1 MQGSVV
7 IRADGGHAIG
17 TGHLTRTLHLADRL
31 AQSGAQV
38 TFVSHLPDGA
48 AALCE
53 QRGHALILLPP
64 ISEGSGAQAAS
75 AISALEPGL
84 IINDIRNTPEEY
96 MEALRTSGAAIVNF
110 DDRGAGAPLADV
122 LVDANRPAEEAGS
135 IAGPWACF
143 GPDYMVLDEAFAH
156 AHRLPKGVRD
166 GVEEVVVF
174 MGGSDPAGLTLK
186 TLRAIELLE
195 PAWHTTVLLGYGYED
210 HAKAS
215 ALAAKCRNVDLVAGP
230 EGLAASMQA
239 ADMALCSGGIVMFE
253 LACVGTPPIVC
264 CQVAHELDNAR
275 RFVEWGA
282 AQCLG
287 FGDACR
293 SQDMADALRSLA
305 ADASARRTMSVVG
318 KRVVD
323 GCGLNRVMEVID
335 ACVQQS

>member
-7 IRADGGHAIG
+7 IRADGGHAVG
-17 TGHLTRTLHLADRL
+17 TGHLTRMLRLADRL
-31 AQSGAQV
+31 TQSGGHV
-38 TFVSHLPDGA
+38 TFVSRSPDGA

-75 AISALEPGL
+75 AISALEPDL
-84 IINDIRNTPEEY
+84 IVNDIRNTPEEY
-96 MEALRTSGAAIVNF
+96 MQALQVSGASIVNF
-110 DDRGAGAPLADV
+110 DDRGVGASLADV
-122 LVDANRPAEEAGS
+122 LVDANRRAEDARS
-135 IAGPWACF
+135 ITGPRMCF
-143 GPDYMVLDEAFAH
+143 GPQYMVLDEAFAH
-156 AHRLPKGVRD
+156 AHRLPKGVRERI
-166 GVEEVVVF
+166 EEVVVF
-174 MGGSDPAGLTLK
+174 MGGSDPAGLTLRA
-186 TLRAIELLE
+186 LQAIELLE
-195 PAWHTTVLLGYGYED
+195 PDWHTTVLLGYGYED

-230 EGLAASMQA
+230 EDTAATMQA

-253 LACVGTPPIVC
+253 LACVGTPSIVS

-275 RFVEWGA
+275 RFVGWGA

-293 SQDMADALRSLA
+293 SQDMAVALRSLA
-305 ADASARRTMSVVG
+305 ADAAARRAISDAG
-318 KRVVD
+318 KRLVD
-323 GCGLNRVMEVID
+323 GCGLNRVMEVIE

>member
-1 MQGSVV
+1 MQRSVV

-17 TGHLTRTLHLADRL
+17 TGHLSRTLHLADRL
-31 AQSGAQV
+31 AESGEQV
-38 TFVSHLPDGA
+38 TFVSRSPDGA

-96 MEALRTSGAAIVNF
+96 MHALRSSGAAIVNF

-122 LVDANRPAEEAGS
+122 LVDANRPAQEAGS
-135 IAGPWACF
+135 IAGPRAYF
-143 GPDYMVLDEAFAH
+143 GPDYMVLDEVFEQ

-166 GVEEVVVF
+166 RVEEVVVF
-174 MGGSDPAGLTLK
+174 MGGSDPAGLTLGA
-186 TLRAIELLE
+186 LRAIELLE
-195 PAWHTTVLLGYGYED
+195 PDWHTTVLLGYGYED

-215 ALAAKCRNVDLVAGP
+215 AQAAKCRNVDLVAGP
-230 EGLAASMQA
+230 DNPAVHMQA

-253 LACVGTPPIVC
+253 LACVGTPSMVC

-282 AQCLG
+282 IQCLG

-305 ADASARRTMSVVG
+305 DDGAARRAMSDAG

-323 GCGLNRVMEVID
+323 GRGLNRVMEVVET
-335 ACVQQS
+335 CVQQS